1 MLKRVIMTLENK
13 PMIDHSS
20 SDLPESGSRL
30 ESFQQALAFF
40 AEEDNVIDRFEA
52 EGLTALL
59 LKSQQPL
66 SSAEKQILTDLLKK
80 HNFNR
85 DALKIL
91 QDLLR

>member
-1 MLKRVIMTLENK
+1 MV
-13 PMIDHSS
+13 DHSS
-20 SDLPESGSRL
+20 LDVSESGSRL
-30 ESFQQALAFF
+30 ESFQKALAFF

-66 SSAEKQILTDLLKK
+66 SSDEKKILADLIQK
-80 HNFNR
+80 HNF
-85 DALKIL
+85 DSEALKIL